1 MLKEIWYR
9 SLGGAIA
16 GSGEKLRRCDV
27 YGALLGAYGGTRRT
41 RTGGDWRLGTNRVV
55 VVVKDP
61 EWTAR
66 NRVMCVCVFVL
77 HRISVSCERDD
88 ENGGK
93 SD

>member
-1 MLKEIWYR
+1 MKEIWYR
-9 SLGGAIA
+9 SLGAAIA

-61 EWTAR
+61 E
-66 NRVMCVCVFVL
+66 
-77 HRISVSCERDD
+77 
-88 ENGGK
+88 
-93 SD
+93 